1 MTLPN
6 ERKELIDKI
15 LLILKEQLG
24 IKNLILITAE
34 KNSLI
39 ILRCQRTEVP
49 DVIKLLNKN
58 GIGTI
63 EGLIDIL
70 KLSASIPPISMLEK
84 EQDKTIEPSYKKRV
98 SIEEIEQYLEG
109 KIQLNFNYIIFILLS
124 AIIAGAGLILNSPV
138 FIIASMILSPLI
150 GPILGLSF
158 GIVSKNKP
166 MVKKGIIN
174 QIIGLSLS
182 IGIGS
187 LLGILAIII
196 YGTPE
201 VTTEMLLRNFPNYFD
216 IIIAICAGIAVG
228 FVITEDIK
236 STLIGIAIAAS
247 ITPPAVNIG
256 ISLIYN
262 EWSLCFGSLLL
273 LIANILI
280 INICAVCVFK
290 LKKIGKIRQP
300 YIFWRGPEE
309 TIDNE

>member
-1 MTLPN
+1 M
-6 ERKELIDKI
+6 
-15 LLILKEQLG
+15 
-24 IKNLILITAE
+24 
-34 KNSLI
+34 
-39 ILRCQRTEVP
+39 RCQSTEVP

-63 EGLIDIL
+63 EGIIDIL

-84 EQDKTIEPSYKKRV
+84 EQEKTKQLSYKKRV

-109 KIQLNFNYIIFILLS
+109 QNQLSFNYIIFILLS

-138 FIIASMILSPLI
+138 YIIASMILSPLI

-158 GIVSKNKP
+158 GIVSKNNP

-182 IGIGS
+182 IGVGL

-196 YGTPE
+196 FRNPE
-201 VTTEMLLRNFPNYFD
+201 VTTEMLIRTFPNYFD
-216 IIIAICAGIAVG
+216 LIIAVCAGIAVG
-228 FVITEDIK
+228 FAITENIK

-256 ISLIYN
+256 ISFIFN
-262 EWSLCFGSLLL
+262 DWMLCFGSLMLL
-273 LIANILI
+273 TANILI
-280 INICAVCVFK
+280 INLCAICIFK
-290 LKKIGKIRQP
+290 LKKIGKIRHP

-309 TIDNE
+309 IIDSK